1 MCKKL
6 LGEEH
11 PSVASSLNNLAG
23 LYKSQGRYEEAEP
36 LYIQALDMRK
46 KLLGEEHPDVATSL
60 NNLAGLYSSQ
70 GRYEEAEPL
79 YIQAL
84 DMYKKL
90 LGDEHPYTQKTQ
102 RAYQTL
108 LENKKLR

>member
-1 MCKKL
+1 MF
-6 LGEEH
+6 
-11 PSVASSLNNLAG
+11 
-23 LYKSQGRYEEAEP
+23 
-36 LYIQALDMRK
+36 IQALDMSK
-46 KLLGEEHPDVATSL
+46 KIIGAEHPYVATSL
-60 NNLAGLYSSQ
+60 NNLAGLYESQ

>member
-1 MCKKL
+1 MRKKL

-11 PSVASSLNNLAG
+11 PDVANSLNNLAG

-46 KLLGEEHPDVATSL
+46 KLLGD
-60 NNLAGLYSSQ
+60 
-70 GRYEEAEPL
+70 
-79 YIQAL
+79 
-84 DMYKKL
+84 K
-90 LGDEHPYTQKTQ
+90 HPYTQKTQ
-102 RAYQTL
+102 RDYQTL